1 MSISLLGNDTEMLID
16 STDGTVVPRA
26 LGDILHVRYEELAKM
41 SGLKPSSLR
50 ASPKAKK
57 TQARLRPIA
66 QIILRASAMTGSIG
80 SAVAWFEY
88 QPIPGFG
95 NKTPAETV
103 EDGYARA
110 VLQHLDDMEE
120 GVYA

>member
-1 MSISLLGNDTEMLID
+1 MSVALLEKDTETLID
-16 STDGTVVPRA
+16 STDGTVLPRA
-26 LGDILHVRYEELAKM
+26 LGNVLHVRYDELAKM
-41 SGLKPSSLR
+41 SGLKSSSLR
-50 ASPKAKK
+50 ANPRAKA
-57 TQARLRPIA
+57 TQAKLRPIA

-80 SAVAWFEY
+80 AAVAWFEY

-103 EDGYARA
+103 ADGYADA